1 MPMSAERAARGDLRR
16 TAALI
21 WRHARALRGRAL
33 AALLLL
39 VLAKLAAVAVP
50 IALKRI
56 VDTLGAT
63 EVALV
68 LPAGLLVGYALLRF
82 AGTVFGELRDVVFA
96 KVTQHAVASL
106 TLRVFEHLHSLS
118 TRYHARRRTGVLSR
132 DVERGMAGVA
142 FLLGAGLFTI
152 LPTLVEIGAVLGIIG
167 VGYRAPYWAILV
179 ATFVAYACF
188 TLVFTQ
194 RRAIAQRSLN
204 ELDSR
209 VNGRLVDTLIN
220 HETVKYFS
228 SEALERDAMASLMH
242 QWTGLALRNQR
253 SLSLLHVGQSG
264 IIAVAVGLVML
275 LAGHDVVRGTL
286 SVGDLV
292 LVNAYVIQICL
303 PLNALGF
310 VFRQTQD
317 ALVSVSKVHELL
329 DAVPEVVDR
338 PGARDLEVRRGEV
351 VFEHVDFAYDPS
363 RQILRDVDFRI
374 APGATV
380 AIVGRSGSGKSTL
393 ARLLFRFQDP
403 EAGRILIDGQD
414 LREVTQHSLRLAIGV
429 VPQDTVLFN
438 DTIAA
443 NIGYGRAGSTR
454 EEIVEAARMAQLHEF
469 IASLP
474 EAYDTAVGERG
485 VKLSGGER
493 QRIAIARAI
502 LKNPRL
508 LVFDEATSALDLR
521 SERAIHA
528 ELRRLSRDRST
539 LVIAHR
545 LSTVV
550 DADKILVLDR
560 GRIVERGS
568 HDALLDAGGL
578 YAQMWALQ
586 QQERD
591 LARAERRLRPEPFDA
606 STMLAHLLDS
616 LQSRIEAKG
625 LHLYTWLGAPNAWI
639 NGDPVILQR
648 ALWDLLVIAVE
659 NTPAGGRLGVAL
671 ERADGKLELVITD
684 TSDTA
689 PLHAAYASA
698 SEADASDDPR
708 LRIGAI
714 NAVIK
719 AHRGQL
725 FVGRDP
731 DEQGS
736 TYIVLLPLLAG
747 APDAAPTPVVPTP
760 LAQALGGLSIWLVL
774 GEDECAA
781 QQLALE
787 AAGARVECLRDGQAL
802 LARLTH
808 LPPAQ
813 WPECVVYDLGL
824 DDDDAY
830 ATIGALR
837 AQEQALNVPLLAQLP
852 AIALSGRVR
861 PQDRMRAI
869 LAGFQLHLAR
879 PVKAEE
885 LLLAVAGQTRRRE
898 AISAA

>member
-1 MPMSAERAARGDLRR
+1 MSAETASRGNFRR

-21 WRHARALRGRAL
+21 WKHARALRTRACV
-33 AALLLL
+33 ALVLLI
-39 VLAKLAAVAVP
+39 LAKLAAVGVP

-56 VDTLGAT
+56 VDTLGT
-63 EVALV
+63 TDVALV
-68 LPAGLLVGYALLRF
+68 LPAALLVGYALLRF
-82 AGTVFGELRDVVFA
+82 AGTVFTELRDFVFA
-96 KVTQHAVASL
+96 KVTQHTVASL
-106 TLRVFEHLHSLS
+106 TVQVFAHLHSLS
-118 TRYHARRRTGVLSR
+118 TRYHAKRRTGVLSR
-132 DVERGMAGVA
+132 DVERGTAGVA

-152 LPTLVEIGAVLGIIG
+152 LPTLVEMFAVLGIIG
-167 VGYRAPYWAILV
+167 TGYRAPYWGILV
-179 ATFVAYACF
+179 ATFIAYGVF

-228 SEALERDAMASLMH
+228 NEALERDAMSTLMRA
-242 QWTGLALRNQR
+242 WTALALRNQR
-253 SLSLLHVGQSG
+253 SLSLLHVGQSA

-275 LAGHDVVRGTL
+275 LAGSDVVHGVM

-317 ALVSVSKVHELL
+317 ALISVSKVHELL
-329 DAVPEVVDR
+329 DAVPEIVDR
-338 PGARDLEVRRGEV
+338 PGARDLVIRRGEI
-351 VFEHVDFAYDPS
+351 VFEQVDFAYDPS

-374 APGATV
+374 APGATI

-414 LREVTQHSLRLAIGV
+414 LRDVTQHSLRLAIGV

-443 NIGYGRAGSTR
+443 NIGYGRSGATR
-454 EEIVEAARMAQLHEF
+454 EEITDAARMAQLHDF
-469 IASLP
+469 ISALP
-474 EAYDTAVGERG
+474 EGYETIVGERG

-528 ELRRLSRDRST
+528 ELRRLSRDRTT

-550 DADKILVLDR
+550 DADTILVLDR

-568 HDALLDAGGL
+568 HDALLDTGGL

-591 LARAERRLRPEPFDA
+591 LVRAERRLRPEPFDA
-606 STMLAHLLDS
+606 APLLAHLIDA
-616 LQSRIEAKG
+616 LQPRIDAKNV
-625 LHLYTWLGAPNAWI
+625 HLYTWIGAQHAWI
-639 NGDPVILQR
+639 NADPVVLQR
-648 ALWDLLVIAVE
+648 ALWDLLVIATE
-659 NTPAGGRLGVAL
+659 NTPPGGRLGVAL
-671 ERADGKLELVITD
+671 EQTDSKLELVVTD
-684 TSDTA
+684 TSESA
-689 PLHAAYASA
+689 PLHAPYASA

-714 NAVIK
+714 NAAIK

-725 FVGRDP
+725 FVARDI

-736 TYIVLLPLLAG
+736 TYIVLLPLLAR
-747 APDAAPTPVVPTP
+747 APEPVIPPPVPAS
-760 LAQALGGLSIWLVL
+760 LAHALGGLTIWLIVDDNE
-774 GEDECAA
+774 GVAM
-781 QQLALE
+781 QLALE
-787 AAGARVECLRDGQAL
+787 AAGARVEPLPDGAAL
-802 LARLTH
+802 LARVRTLSPTD
-808 LPPAQ
+808 
-813 WPECVVYDLGL
+813 WPDCLVYDLGL

-830 ATIGALR
+830 ATIAALR
-837 AQEQALNVPLLAQLP
+837 AHEQALDVPLLGQLS

-861 PQDRMRAI
+861 PQDQTRAI

-879 PVKAEE
+879 PVKPEE
-885 LLLAVAGQTRRRE
+885 LLLAIAGLTRRRE
-898 AISAA
+898 PA